1 MNESEKQED
10 VYRMKDIQRTL
21 YDLCWSYINENVSTE
36 SVTAAFNDILAN
48 FAEVNYFK
56 FKI

>member
-21 YDLCWSYINENVSTE
+21 YDLCWSYINENVSTK

-48 FAEVNYFK
+48 FAEV
-56 FKI
+56 II